1 MPLFLPGLIEVIGL
15 TTYTLPLL
23 QAGSHGACITQ
34 CKSAKIST
42 RKTIPMQV
50 DGEASRLNPAE
61 IELTFLNQVKMLAKR
76 KGHGGKSG
84 GKKTEEEGGEQVQLK
99 LSVSRYKKSNTRTHI
114 LYVG

>member
-1 MPLFLPGLIEVIGL
+1 MIGL

-34 CKSAKIST
+34 CKVAKIKT

-50 DGEASRLNPAE
+50 DGEATRLNPAD

-76 KGHGGKSG
+76 KGNNHGKN
-84 GKKTEEEGGEQVQLK
+84 KKAGEAGEEQAPLK
-99 LSVSRYKKSNTRTHI
+99 LNVSR
-114 LYVG
+114 